1 MADGT
6 SRLPSKMIGSTRE
19 LGSLMPKDRFFQG
32 WNEAQK
38 RTLIFVPNA
47 IVEVAGKASRVKMNA
62 KVRRP

>member
-6 SRLPSKMIGSTRE
+6 SSPSKMIGSTRE
-19 LGSLMPKDRFFQG
+19 LESFMLKDRFFQG

-38 RTLIFVPNA
+38 RTLIFVPNS
-47 IVEVAGKASRVKMNA
+47 IVAVAGTASRVKMNA